1 MSEGFGD
8 IFAHSSLLR
17 RNYDLY
23 HVFMYRS
30 FLLLNLIIVL
40 QCNYHLSLFLWALF
54 SHILIW
60 IFPYLSLS
68 FVSISFYCS
77 VRCTLTSSSMLYF
90 FLHFVLVYFTIFAVF
105 SFSLIKQ
112 SISLL
117 CCMSF
122 SLDSKVF
129 NIQIRPLS
137 FFDFKTK

>member
-1 MSEGFGD
+1 MSEGFVD

-60 IFPYLSLS
+60 VVFNIFSLPFSLICFHFILLICQMYLDL
-68 FVSISFYCS
+68 IFY
-77 VRCTLTSSSMLYF
+77 VVF
-90 FLHFVLVYFTIFAVF
+90 FLHFVLVYFTISAVF
-105 SFSLIKQ
+105 LFFFNKTNYLLIMLYV
-112 SISLL
+112 LL
-117 CCMSF
+117 A
-122 SLDSKVF
+122 
-129 NIQIRPLS
+129 R
-137 FFDFKTK
+137 